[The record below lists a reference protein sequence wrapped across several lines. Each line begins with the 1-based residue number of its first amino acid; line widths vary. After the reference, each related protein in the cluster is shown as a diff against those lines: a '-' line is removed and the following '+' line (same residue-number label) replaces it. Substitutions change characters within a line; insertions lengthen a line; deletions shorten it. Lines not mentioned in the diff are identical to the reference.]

1 MRLFILFLTISFVA
15 IAVFG
20 FAASDY
26 DNHNKC
32 IVAIAQGG
40 SLCHNSAL
48 DFVVFHL
55 GTLKSFSLAIFD
67 FTFLTIA
74 TALFFLAFIA
84 TIFDK
89 KIFNVCDAAVK
100 VSYII
105 VQEIS
110 SLKQKIEL
118 SHWLA
123 LREKR
128 DPSLSF

>member
-1 MRLFILFLTISFVA
+1 MKLSIIFLTVSFIA

-20 FAASDY
+20 FVASDY
-26 DNHNKC
+26 NNHNKC

-67 FTFLTIA
+67 FTFLLIA
-74 TALFFLAFIA
+74 AALFFLAFIA
-84 TIFDK
+84 IFDK
-89 KIFNVCDAAVK
+89 KLSDICDAIANT
-100 VSYII
+100 SRFFE
-105 VQEIS
+105 QEIS
-110 SLKQKIEL
+110 FLKQKIKF
-118 SHWLA
+118 SHWLS
-123 LREKR
+123 LLEKR

>member
-1 MRLFILFLTISFVA
+1 MKFVSIIFLLGFVA

-20 FAASDY
+20 FVATDY
-26 DNHNKC
+26 DNHNQC

-40 SLCHNSAL
+40 SLCHSSAL
-48 DFVVFHL
+48 DFVVFHI
-55 GTLKSFSLAIFD
+55 GTLKSFSLAILD

-74 TALFFLAFIA
+74 VTLLFLAFIA

-89 KIFNVCDAAVK
+89 KISDVCDAAVK